1 MRFVTAFLMILL
13 GFGWA
18 ESKLTINYANGTF
31 DQYESAHIYF
41 TGRWSSIETKT
52 KLKKIAVKSL

>member
-13 GFGWA
+13 WFGWA

-41 TGRWSSIETKT
+41 TGRWSSIE
-52 KLKKIAVKSL
+52 AEN